1 MPIDKQ
7 TKANQANQSLL
18 NSVRKLDK
26 INDIDIKLQGTI
38 EEIIEDPVKWAESQI
53 EKFVLEHQKEYLEAK
68 QLGEEMW
75 DEIRD

>member
-1 MPIDKQ
+1 V
-7 TKANQANQSLL
+7 NQVNQSLL

-26 INDIDIKLQGTI
+26 INDIDIELQGTI

-68 QLGEEMW
+68 QLGKEMW

>member
-1 MPIDKQ
+1 M
-7 TKANQANQSLL
+7 NQVNQSLL

-26 INDIDIKLQGTI
+26 INDIDIELQGTI
-38 EEIIEDPVKWAESQI
+38 EEIIADPVKWAESQI

-68 QLGEEMW
+68 KLGGEMW

>member
-1 MPIDKQ
+1 MPTDKQ
-7 TKANQANQSLL
+7 TKVNQANQSLL

-38 EEIIEDPVKWAESQI
+38 EEIIEDPVKWAEAQI
-53 EKFVLEHQKEYLEAK
+53 EQFILEHQTQYLDAK
-68 QLGEEMW
+68 QLGRDMW

>member
-1 MPIDKQ
+1 MPTDKQ
-7 TKANQANQSLL
+7 TKVNQVNQSLL

-26 INDIDIKLQGTI
+26 INDIDIELQGTI
-38 EEIIEDPVKWAESQI
+38 EEIIADPVKWAESQI

-68 QLGEEMW
+68 QLGKEMW

>member
-1 MPIDKQ
+1 MPTDKQ
-7 TKANQANQSLL
+7 TKVNQVNQSLL

-26 INDIDIKLQGTI
+26 INDIDIALQGTI

-68 QLGEEMW
+68 QLGKEMW

>member
-1 MPIDKQ
+1 M
-7 TKANQANQSLL
+7 NQVNQSLL

-26 INDIDIKLQGTI
+26 INDIDIELQGTI
-38 EEIIEDPVKWAESQI
+38 EEIIADPVKWAESQI